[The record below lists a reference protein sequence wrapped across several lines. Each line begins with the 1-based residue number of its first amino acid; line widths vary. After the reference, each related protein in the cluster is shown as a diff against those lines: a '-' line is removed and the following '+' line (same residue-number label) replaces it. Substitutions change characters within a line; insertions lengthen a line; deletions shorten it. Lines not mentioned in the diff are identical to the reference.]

1 MKFNALVV
9 AAMVIASVNA
19 GGADELPSGDENS
32 GGRSTTVVAEGSSGN
47 GQNIPQI
54 SDPKELPIC
63 EGLERRLGD
72 LWNRA
77 NEIEAGFHGQLPGYL
92 NLMKGLDLN
101 GDKIE
106 ESQVGSEQ
114 AAGYSALSGRERV
127 ILTNFDHDYNGVME
141 DYGMTWGELSR
152 KCSAESLGVL
162 SLEEMLEH
170 GLFLQF
176 PDADGVIA
184 SSEQ

>member
-1 MKFNALVV
+1 MLLL
-9 AAMVIASVNA
+9 SLPWLSPPVNA
-19 GGADELPSGDENS
+19 GGADELPVGM
-32 GGRSTTVVAEGSSGN
+32 RTV
-47 GQNIPQI
+47 NIPQI

-127 ILTNFDHDYNGVME
+127 ILTNLTTIIM
-141 DYGMTWGELSR
+141 
-152 KCSAESLGVL
+152 A
-162 SLEEMLEH
+162 
-170 GLFLQF
+170 
-176 PDADGVIA
+176 
-184 SSEQ
+184 